1 MDHRVI
7 SASLKAYH
15 HYVSWRSTIETDSH
29 FCNESEEIRNHFTL
43 HSDEGDYQSYP
54 NNYTVKSR
62 ILSHA
67 HSCGPACKNKYLKM
81 NVYEQDVI
89 LTVLGVFA
97 RLEQLPISH

>member
-1 MDHRVI
+1 MFRGEAPLKLILTPVI
-7 SASLKAYH
+7 RAKTFTIIL
-15 HYVSWRSTIETDSH
+15 HYFLTG
-29 FCNESEEIRNHFTL
+29 
-43 HSDEGDYQSYP
+43 GDYHNYP
-54 NNYTVKSR
+54 NNYMVKSR